1 MQKWTRARATYK
13 VLSPEVILS
22 STISDS
28 HTWNL
33 CFLQLVLEEHGYEVR
48 NLGACVPPKLL
59 VERCVVRPPA
69 LIVLS
74 SVNGHGY
81 YDGQLAVRALR
92 EAPTLDG
99 IPIVI
104 GGKLGIG
111 DADPAR
117 SAALLE
123 SGFDGVFGDTAEDM
137 AAFGSFLE
145 GIAGRAEPVVGA
157 WA

>member
-1 MQKWTRARATYK
+1 MQKWTRAEAAYK
-13 VLSPEVILS
+13 ALSPEVILS

-33 CFLQLVLEEHGYEVR
+33 CFLQLVLEEHGYDVR

-59 VERCVVRPPA
+59 VERCVAHRPA

-81 YDGQLAVRALR
+81 YDGQLAIRALR
-92 EAPTLDG
+92 EARALDG
-99 IPIVI
+99 IPVVI

-111 DADPAR
+111 DADQAR

-123 SGFDGVFGDTAEDM
+123 AGFDGVFGEDM
-137 AAFGSFLE
+137 TAFRSLLKR
-145 GIAGRAEPVVGA
+145 IVTEPVAGA
-157 WA
+157 LA